1 MTHFLTAINV
11 VLPVF
16 MIIILGYYLKVKG
29 VVNDAYI
36 KTTMTIVF
44 KICLPGMLFLKV
56 SKADLSLLKT
66 GDSLQFVALV
76 VAGTLMIFVAAKI
89 IAKVVGVSPE
99 DHGTF
104 VQGIFRS
111 NYVIIGY
118 SVLDGLFGDQI
129 VGRMALLVVTIV
141 PLYNILAIWVLD
153 SNDGQGNQLLRTF
166 AKIVKNPLLIGI
178 ALGFVVSVV
187 QIPIPSVFE
196 SVIDTLGKVGTPL
209 GLLGIG
215 AYFSTKGLK
224 SIRESSIVLLVKL
237 IIAPVIMVV
246 IAKVLGFMYMD
257 LVIIFVIFG
266 SPTAITSFIMATAL
280 KGNSRLAANIVILTT
295 AFSLI
300 TLVIGIWSISE
311 LFL

>member
-1 MTHFLTAINV
+1 
-11 VLPVF
+11 
-16 MIIILGYYLKVKG
+16 MIILLGYYLKVKG

-56 SKADLSLLKT
+56 SRADLSLLTT
-66 GDSLQFVALV
+66 GDSLQFVTLV
-76 VAGTLMIFVAAKI
+76 VAGTLIIFVSAKL
-89 IAKVVGVSPE
+89 IAKLIGVSPE

-118 SVLDGLFGDQI
+118 SVLDGLFGDKI

-153 SNDGQGNQLLRTF
+153 KSDEEGNQLLRTLL
-166 AKIVKNPLLIGI
+166 KIIKNPLLIGI
-178 ALGFVVSVV
+178 ALGFIVSVV

-196 SVIDTLGKVGTPL
+196 TVIDTLGKVGTPL

-224 SIRESSIVLLVKL
+224 NLRESSIVLLVKL
-237 IIAPVIMVV
+237 IVAPTIMVI
-246 IAKVLGFMYMD
+246 IASLLGFAYMD